1 VAPIHPESRCPS
13 LAPLATTGR
22 SGVEETMDRLGIV
35 LALGAGLAVAVQGP
49 MNTTLMRSLGVIG
62 ASVAFYA
69 VAFVVAIVCVVLFG
83 AGMTNT
89 EANVWPDP
97 RQVPWWAWLGGVS
110 GVFVV
115 SGLAI
120 SVDRLGVTMT
130 AVVLLVGE
138 LALALVLDHFGL
150 LGMQKI
156 AASPLRVV
164 GVLLAIVS
172 VVLLRPE

>member
-1 VAPIHPESRCPS
+1 VTPAASE
-13 LAPLATTGR
+13 R
-22 SGVEETMDRLGIV
+22 SGVEGIVDRLGIV
-35 LALGAGLAVAVQGP
+35 LALGAGVVVAVQGP
-49 MNTTLMRSLGVIG
+49 MNTTLMRTLGVIG

-69 VAFVVAIVCVVLFG
+69 VAFVAAIMCVMLFG
-83 AGMTNT
+83 AGTT
-89 EANVWPDP
+89 DSGASVWPDP
-97 RQVPWWAWLGGVS
+97 RQVPWWAWLSGVS

-150 LGMQKI
+150 LGVQKI
-156 AASPLRVV
+156 AASPLRVL

-172 VVLLRPE
+172 VVLLRPDGE

>member
-1 VAPIHPESRCPS
+1 
-13 LAPLATTGR
+13 
-22 SGVEETMDRLGIV
+22 MDRLGIL
-35 LALGAGLAVAVQGP
+35 LALGAGVAVALQGP

-69 VAFVVAIVCVVLFG
+69 IAFVAAIVALALFG
-83 AGMTNT
+83 AGLTDA
-89 EANVWPDP
+89 EANAWPDP
-97 RQVPWWAWLGGVS
+97 RQVPWWAWLGGVT

-120 SVDRLGVTMT
+120 SVDRLGVTTT

-150 LGMQKI
+150 LGLQKI
-156 AASPLRVV
+156 TASPLRVL
-164 GVLLAIVS
+164 GVVLAIVS
-172 VVLLRPE
+172 VLLLRPE